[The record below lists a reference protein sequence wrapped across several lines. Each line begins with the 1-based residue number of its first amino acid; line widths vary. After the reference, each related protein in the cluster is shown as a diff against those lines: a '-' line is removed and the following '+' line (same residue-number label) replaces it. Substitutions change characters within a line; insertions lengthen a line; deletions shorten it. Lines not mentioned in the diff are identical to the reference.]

1 MSSLRS
7 KKGFTLIE
15 LLIVVVIIGILA
27 TILISRFSG
36 AKDAAYAASVNSVAQ
51 QVSQA
56 VMAYNAL
63 QTTAD
68 ICDTQAKLEGMAD
81 DLTVA
86 KLAGAQI
93 TCTCDGTDW
102 TITHAMIPANT
113 ATVNAT
119 SGAIT
124 AATL

>member
-1 MSSLRS
+1 MSGLRS

-93 TCTCDGTDW
+93 TCVYAAPDW
-102 TITHAMIPANT
+102 TITHSQIPANT

-119 SGAIT
+119 TGAIT
-124 AATL
+124 PASL